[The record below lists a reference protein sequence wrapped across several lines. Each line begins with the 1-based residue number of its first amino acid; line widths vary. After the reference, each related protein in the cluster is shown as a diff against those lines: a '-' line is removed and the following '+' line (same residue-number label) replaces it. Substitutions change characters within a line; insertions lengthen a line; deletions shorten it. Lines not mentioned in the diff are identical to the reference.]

1 MMLLVKIKRD
11 RKIIP
16 QIVVSIDVYGY
27 LYVEM
32 ITLNESVNLTTVFC
46 ESILTISINYWKLVK
61 IITYLA
67 DL

>member
-1 MMLLVKIKRD
+1 MMLLVKLKRD

-27 LYVEM
+27 LYVET
-32 ITLNESVNLTTVFC
+32 ITLNESIYLTTVFC
-46 ESILTISINYWKLVK
+46 KSILTISINYWKLVK
-61 IITYLA
+61 IITYLE

>member
-1 MMLLVKIKRD
+1 MFLVKIKRD

-16 QIVVSIDVYGY
+16 QIIVSIDVYGY

-32 ITLNESVNLTTVFC
+32 ITLNESVNLTTVFY

-61 IITYLA
+61 IITYLT

>member
-1 MMLLVKIKRD
+1 MLLVKIKRD

-27 LYVEM
+27 LYVEI

-46 ESILTISINYWKLVK
+46 ESIFTISINYWKLVK